1 MAESESPPSALV
13 LSDRPLTK
21 KLVGELRDIS
31 SAMGLKISLH
41 SNAKKDKILLAIQR
55 ALKNDAEIAN
65 DPRFIPLLAHR
76 SAPTVGGKTSAEKA
90 MEEAVEAAKPPL
102 PAIGCVVLS
111 FSFILLIGFKMKVYS
126 SLIGGKSS
134 IHSPYFTYPSIPAS
148 QAGSGTR
155 GNTHLRGRKWYCLSG
170 GRKQGLP
177 AFIQSHLN
185 LAGQNQLSS
194 FPLCLASLAVVSALP
209 PICPPSTHLGTSRRL
224 EIHARA
230 SSRLFSAKPAH
241 RALLSENI
249 KTDPPGQYKKLS
261 QISGPKQKAPSGP
274 ESDDDSDSTPASL
287 GPQSAPQ
294 TPEVKPRDLKAPD
307 VKEIQGIVQVN
318 FYDERN
324 FLAAPRQVYVDH
336 PVRMSVGDDEE
347 RKYFT
352 QLSQLIP
359 AAVEQDSPIKGAPV
373 SIHSL
378 STRIS
383 PPARGG
389 RLYRPKI
396 REDCTQHL
404 HIGTIDA
411 VLAGSSRAL
420 QPSVVNEYIMHHSHD
435 GLFSCDLFWD
445 NYAAPG
451 DGGAGAGTFLNEI
464 HSTQDLPYNGSISD
478 LNPNQMPQMAN
489 NSGDVFQTNVP
500 PPVGDI
506 KPVEFHNAPMEK
518 PLEIARN
525 RAAANPLH
533 KDAPPELRAE
543 FAQDLYRR
551 VRTVVLDLPDYGEEW
566 PRCKFA
572 GQMRVRYVNQQAAF
586 QFFEPLGGSLGAY
599 MLTRNDPLWPGVR
612 FKKDFL
618 YEVLSLKS
626 SSTTEID
633 SWFSSKMLEGA
644 PKAKAWVE
652 SGGKTN
658 SSKFEKMKTADFKR
672 YLTAHHKSDAHPT
685 QSRKHKKSSSD
696 DDGNRRR
703 RRRLSSEGLD
713 DSDE

>member
-31 SAMGLKISLH
+31 SAMGLEISLD

-76 SAPTVGGKTSAEKA
+76 SAPT
-90 MEEAVEAAKPPL
+90 
-102 PAIGCVVLS
+102 
-111 FSFILLIGFKMKVYS
+111 
-126 SLIGGKSS
+126 
-134 IHSPYFTYPSIPAS
+134 
-148 QAGSGTR
+148 
-155 GNTHLRGRKWYCLSG
+155 
-170 GRKQGLP
+170 
-177 AFIQSHLN
+177 
-185 LAGQNQLSS
+185 
-194 FPLCLASLAVVSALP
+194 
-209 PICPPSTHLGTSRRL
+209 
-224 EIHARA
+224 
-230 SSRLFSAKPAH
+230 
-241 RALLSENI
+241 
-249 KTDPPGQYKKLS
+249 TDPPGQYKKLS
-261 QISGPKQKAPSGP
+261 QISGPKQKASSGS

-336 PVRMSVGDDEE
+336 PVRMSVGDDGG

-359 AAVEQDSPIKGAPV
+359 AAVEQDSPIK
-373 SIHSL
+373 
-378 STRIS
+378 
-383 PPARGG
+383 ARGG
-389 RLYRPKI
+389 RLYRPNI

-420 QPSVVNEYIMHHSHD
+420 QPGVVNEYIMHHSHD
-435 GLFSCDLFWD
+435 GLFSS
-445 NYAAPG
+445 PG
-451 DGGAGAGTFLNEI
+451 DGGVGAGTFLNEI
-464 HSTQDLPYNGSISD
+464 NSTQDLPYNNNGSISD
-478 LNPNQMPQMAN
+478 LNPNQMPQIAN
-489 NSGDVFQTNVP
+489 NSGDVFQANVP

-533 KDAPPELRAE
+533 KDASPELRAE

-551 VRTVVLDLPDYGEEW
+551 VKTVVPDLPDYGEEW

-572 GQMRVRYVNQQAAF
+572 GQMR
-586 QFFEPLGGSLGAY
+586 PLGGSLGAY

-618 YEVLSLKS
+618 YEVLGLKS

-672 YLTAHHKSDAHPT
+672 YLTARHKSDAEAT